1 MIREEKIMIQTPP
14 EKIRFL
20 KMQKSVVNESPKPPI
35 TTLLLTHFLSY
46 LLPYFLSYFLTYF
59 LLWMNHYR
67 ASLLNFRKKL
77 CRLVLR
83 QIDAAVGTVIHINVS
98 TELGTP
104 SRIM

>member
-1 MIREEKIMIQTPP
+1 MIQTPLGK
-14 EKIRFL
+14 KIRFL

-35 TTLLLTHFLSY
+35 TTLLLTSFLTY
-46 LLPYFLSYFLTYF
+46 LLPYFLTFF

-67 ASLLNFRKKL
+67 ASLLDFGKKL

-83 QIDAAVGTVIHINVS
+83 QIDAAVGTILHINVS

>member
-1 MIREEKIMIQTPP
+1 MILTPP

-20 KMQKSVVNESPKPPI
+20 KIQKSVVNESPKPPI
-35 TTLLLTHFLSY
+35 TTLLLSY
-46 LLPYFLSYFLTYF
+46 LLSFLFTFLLNFF

-67 ASLLNFRKKL
+67 ASLLDFRKKL
-77 CRLVLR
+77 RSLVLR
-83 QIDAAVGTVIHINVS
+83 QIDTAVGTILHINVS

>member
-83 QIDAAVGTVIHINVS
+83 QIDAAVGTIIHINVS

>member
-1 MIREEKIMIQTPP
+1 MIQTPP

-35 TTLLLTHFLSY
+35 TTLLLTFFLTYFFSY
-46 LLPYFLSYFLTYF
+46 LLSFF

-67 ASLLNFRKKL
+67 ASLLDFRKKL

-83 QIDAAVGTVIHINVS
+83 QIDAAVGTIIHINVS

>member
-1 MIREEKIMIQTPP
+1 MILTPP

-20 KMQKSVVNESPKPPI
+20 KIQKSVVNESPKPPI
-35 TTLLLTHFLSY
+35 TTLLLPY
-46 LLPYFLSYFLTYF
+46 LLSFLLSYFLTFF

-67 ASLLNFRKKL
+67 ASLLDFGKKL
-77 CRLVLR
+77 RRLVLR
-83 QIDAAVGTVIHINVS
+83 QIDTAVGTILHINVS

>member
-1 MIREEKIMIQTPP
+1 MIQTPP

-35 TTLLLTHFLSY
+35 TTLLLT
-46 LLPYFLSYFLTYF
+46 YFLPYFLTYF

-83 QIDAAVGTVIHINVS
+83 QIDAAVGTIIHINVS

>member
-1 MIREEKIMIQTPP
+1 MIQTPP

-35 TTLLLTHFLSY
+35 TTLLLTFFLTYFFSY
-46 LLPYFLSYFLTYF
+46 LLSFF

-83 QIDAAVGTVIHINVS
+83 QIDAAVGTIIHINVS

>member
-1 MIREEKIMIQTPP
+1 MIQTPP

-83 QIDAAVGTVIHINVS
+83 QIDTAVGTVLHINVS

>member
-1 MIREEKIMIQTPP
+1 MIPTPP

-46 LLPYFLSYFLTYF
+46 LLPYFLSYFLTFFLTYF

-83 QIDAAVGTVIHINVS
+83 QIDAAVGTIIHINVS

>member
-1 MIREEKIMIQTPP
+1 MIQTPP

-67 ASLLNFRKKL
+67 ASLLNFGKKL

-83 QIDAAVGTVIHINVS
+83 QIDAAVGTIIHINVS

>member
-1 MIREEKIMIQTPP
+1 MIQTPP

-46 LLPYFLSYFLTYF
+46 LLPYFL
-59 LLWMNHYR
+59 LWMNHYR
-67 ASLLNFRKKL
+67 ASLLDFGKKL

-83 QIDAAVGTVIHINVS
+83 QIDATVGTIIHINVS

>member
-1 MIREEKIMIQTPP
+1 MIQTPP

-83 QIDAAVGTVIHINVS
+83 QIDAAVGTIIHINVS

-104 SRIM
+104 SGIM